1 MVAAAGL
8 VMAFEWSRVID
19 GAGITRDSMLHG
31 IIVLVVAGLTNF
43 GHPEFALMAM
53 VIGTLAAIGV
63 ATERQHAARWPM
75 LGTPYVA
82 LPVISLIWL
91 RGSDEAGLR
100 HMIWLLAVVWI
111 TDTAAYSVGRT
122 FGGPKLATRIS
133 PNKTWSGFIGGV
145 IAAGLVGAVAARL
158 SERGDVLEWMIL
170 SAVVAIVAEIGD
182 LAESAL
188 KRGFQV
194 KDTGTLIPGHG
205 GMLDRLDSLLFAAP
219 IAALW
224 LVLRGEGALP

>member
-1 MVAAAGL
+1 
-8 VMAFEWSRVID
+8 
-19 GAGITRDSMLHG
+19 
-31 IIVLVVAGLTNF
+31 
-43 GHPEFALMAM
+43 
-53 VIGTLAAIGV
+53 
-63 ATERQHAARWPM
+63 
-75 LGTPYVA
+75 
-82 LPVISLIWL
+82 VISLIWL